1 MRKLLSILVLT
12 TLSTQALAAGA
23 HAGDGIPTVVFWQA
37 ANLGLIFIGLY
48 FLVGKGA
55 VDFFKSKKTDFLSS
69 AEKSK
74 KIREEAEKKVKEIQ
88 DRLVKLES
96 TSSESIER
104 ARAESADLKKQLA
117 AEAQNLALR
126 IKTEA
131 TEAAR
136 AEVLRAQRELHKDIA
151 VESIKMA
158 QDVLKKDTT
167 SADQQKLQDQFSNQI
182 EGVRL

>member
-1 MRKLLSILVLT
+1 MAKILSIILLT
-12 TLSTQALAAGA
+12 LTSSQTLAAGA
-23 HAGDGIPTVVFWQA
+23 HSGDGIPTVVFWQA
-37 ANLGLIFIGLY
+37 ANLVVIFVGLY

-74 KIREEAEKKVKEIQ
+74 KIRDEAEKKVKEIQ
-88 DRLVKLES
+88 DRLAKLES
-96 TSSESIER
+96 TSAESIER

-117 AEAQNLALR
+117 AEAQSLAQR

-131 TEAAR
+131 AEAAR

-151 VESIKMA
+151 LESIKMA

-167 SADQQKLQDQFSNQI
+167 QADQQKLQEQFSNQI